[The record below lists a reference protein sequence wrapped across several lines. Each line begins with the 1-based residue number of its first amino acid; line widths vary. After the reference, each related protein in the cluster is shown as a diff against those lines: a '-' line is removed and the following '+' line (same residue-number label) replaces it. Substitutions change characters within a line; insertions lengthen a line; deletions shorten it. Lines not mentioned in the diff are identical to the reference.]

1 MTEQNEQ
8 NEPKRKRGRPPWTE
22 EQRQAAHERAMKKRE
37 EKAIEQRRMET
48 KYERSKRIKK
58 GKRYREGRDGPWSP
72 EMRAS
77 NKATWDAKLAERDR
91 NYKQLIAE
99 NPDKTKRELGIPDRW
114 KPRDGS
120 DDGYYRKFLRR
131 ARVGFDL
138 PIINI
143 ADPEQVKERIL
154 MYLDF
159 CETNDSPP
167 NLIGLGNW
175 LGVGRKTITQWM
187 RGESRADT
195 HFAIIDRAMAII
207 EESLVSQV
215 QQESKNPASGIF
227 LLKSM
232 FGYKE
237 QQDFVIRQDTQN
249 DAELSENEIRQ
260 RYLDDGNTVETTFAD
275 EGGTQNDG

>member
-48 KYERSKRIKK
+48 NYQRTQRIKK

-77 NKATWDAKLAERDR
+77 NAATWAKKRKELDEKNKR
-91 NYKQLIAE
+91 LIAE
-99 NPDKTKRELGIPDRW
+99 NPDKTKNELGIDPHW
-114 KPRDGS
+114 KPADGS
-120 DDGYYRKFLRR
+120 DSGYYRPHLRR
-131 ARVGFDL
+131 AMVGLDL
-138 PIINI
+138 PPINI
-143 ADPEQVKERIL
+143 ADPEQVKERIM

-159 CETNDSPP
+159 CQVNDSPP

-175 LGVGRKTITQWM
+175 LGVDRKTIRKWM

-249 DAELSENEIRQ
+249 DAELSADEIRQ
-260 RYLDDGNTVETTFAD
+260 RYLDDGNTVDTTFTD
-275 EGGTQNDG
+275 EEGGE